1 MDVAALSMALAQ
13 TNVMQDFSVG
23 MLSKS
28 LDSAEVMSE
37 GLDKL
42 MEQSVTPGL
51 GSIIDYSV

>member
-28 LDSAEVMSE
+28 LDSAEVMGD
-37 GLDKL
+37 GLDKI
-42 MEQSVTPGL
+42 MESSVSPELG
-51 GSIIDYSV
+51 GSIDVLV